1 MISRVGAIVVIA
13 GNKAGDAGST
23 ILSNGVE
30 EEVQIALSLG
40 KPVIPVGV
48 SGHVAHAIWQ
58 SAVADQQHFLPG
70 LDCATELKTLGDEMS
85 SVEQLVGAVAALL
98 EQAERLSSTKN

>member
-13 GNKAGDAGST
+13 GNKASDAGST

-48 SGHVAHAIWQ
+48 SGHVAHAMWR
-58 SAVADQQHFLPG
+58 SAVADRQRYLPG
-70 LDCATELKTLGDEMS
+70 LDCATELKTLGDERS
-85 SVEQLVGAVAALL
+85 SVEQLVGAIVALL
-98 EQAERLSSTKN
+98 ARAERLSSTKN